1 MKALQ
6 RQLPFVQQDKDA
18 TSVWKASSNS
28 GASGSAIIASP
39 QGGGGGGGGILRW
52 RAAHHA
58 HTPPRVR
65 DEKTVPEK
73 VRLIN
78 CC

>member
-28 GASGSAIIASP
+28 EASGSAIIASP
-39 QGGGGGGGGILRW
+39 GLKGGGGGAYFVGGLRTM
-52 RAAHHA
+52 RTPHHA
-58 HTPPRVR
+58 SATRRPCQL
-65 DEKTVPEK
+65 PEK
-73 VRLIN
+73 R
-78 CC
+78 